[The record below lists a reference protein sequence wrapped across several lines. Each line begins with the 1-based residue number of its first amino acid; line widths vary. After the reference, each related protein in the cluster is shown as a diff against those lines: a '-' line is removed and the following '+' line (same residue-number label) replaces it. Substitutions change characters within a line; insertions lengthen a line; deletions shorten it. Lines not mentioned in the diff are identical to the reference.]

1 MSNPFIDAYLKI
13 ITESRKDDYA
23 QQLENKGVENAS
35 EMAEYLFQY
44 NNPKKE
50 KAALYWLLKGAIE
63 LPKDQD
69 RRPAASARICGC
81 GLRAVLGARPD
92 QLDL

>member
-1 MSNPFIDAYLKI
+1 MNNPFIDAYLKI

-50 KAALYWLLKGAIE
+50 KAALIQKKKMKI
-63 LPKDQD
+63 K
-69 RRPAASARICGC
+69 I
-81 GLRAVLGARPD
+81 
-92 QLDL
+92 